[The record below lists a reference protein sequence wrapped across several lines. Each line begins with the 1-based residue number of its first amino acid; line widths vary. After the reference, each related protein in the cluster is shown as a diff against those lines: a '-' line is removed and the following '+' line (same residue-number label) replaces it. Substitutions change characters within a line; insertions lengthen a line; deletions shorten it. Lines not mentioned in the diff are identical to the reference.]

1 MKQEAIF
8 ADDSLMSEMI
18 PSCLKSI
25 AYLVWH
31 SHIFDLEEEGSA
43 DMHILNLFCCTFRC
57 VGQLITAF
65 LYCEYNYH
73 CYEIIIIITLAWVAT
88 PFADTE
94 LSNYIVTCFS
104 ILCHF

>member
-31 SHIFDLEEEGSA
+31 SHIFDLQEEGSA

-73 CYEIIIIITLAWVAT
+73 CYEYHYNYNTSLGSHTLCRHRI
-88 PFADTE
+88 E
-94 LSNYIVTCFS
+94 
-104 ILCHF
+104 